1 MKIKTSNLIILI
13 LGICNLLIM
22 YNLLVNMSI
31 FVDEHNL
38 SIDIVLG
45 SNIHM
50 YLYWIMGILNLFVC
64 IISAVSL
71 KNKK

>member
-1 MKIKTSNLIILI
+1 
-13 LGICNLLIM
+13 M